1 MRILIG
7 RTDALGDLVVSL
19 PVMARILERAPEA
32 EVHWLVRPY
41 AAPLLEGL
49 AGVAGVHLR
58 RPDTDLV
65 TLIRGLRP
73 DAVLNLGHR
82 DRAVTVAAK
91 KAGVPI
97 RVARARG
104 LDQILAATHRLWR
117 GRKRSDRHETENL
130 MDFLVPFG
138 WDLGAPPI
146 PRLSVTAQELAQGR
160 ADLEMVPAPRLGVAL
175 ESSGSSAF
183 PSRGWWDTALGLLR
197 TSGWNPV
204 VLSPESASTLPA
216 TDLRGLMGRISACD
230 AFLGPS
236 TGPLQIAAA
245 LDVPVLALMGR
256 SINRGPSRWAPR
268 SAKVQV
274 LQYPAPEADLDG
286 GMDRLDPADLLP
298 KLRLLQPPASSLQPS
313 P

>member
-19 PVMARILERAPEA
+19 PVMARILERAPDT

-58 RPDTDLV
+58 KPDTDLV
-65 TLIRGLRP
+65 ALIRELRP

-91 KAGVPI
+91 QSGVPL

-104 LDQILAATHRLWR
+104 LDQTLAASHRLWR
-117 GRKRSDRHETENL
+117 GRKRSPRHESENL
-130 MDFLVPFG
+130 LDFLAPLG
-138 WDLGAPPI
+138 WDQGAPAV
-146 PRLSVTAQELAQGR
+146 PRLSLTEAELTRGR
-160 ADLEMVPAPRLGVAL
+160 ADLAAISGPRLGVAL

-183 PSRGWWDTALGLLR
+183 PSRGWWESTLELLR
-197 TSGWNPV
+197 SSGWNPV
-204 VLSPESASTLPA
+204 VLSPEAASELPA

-245 LDVPVLALMGR
+245 LGVPVLALMGR
-256 SINRGPSRWAPR
+256 SVNRGPSRWAPR
-268 SAKVQV
+268 GDRVEV
-274 LQYPAPEADLDG
+274 LQYPPPEADLSG
-286 GMDRLDPADLLP
+286 GMDRLDPAELLP
-298 KLRLLQPPASSLQPS
+298 KLRLLQPQASSLIP
-313 P
+313 